1 MSATTEDDL
10 KTMPETELLAMP
22 LFNVAPGNLSR
33 LWARHS
39 AILHQRDVDELAL
52 ERAGDSGRP
61 FMIFRD
67 QDPKEKRRR
76 EEEQRRQSWL
86 AYEEAMREIRE
97 RSDRLLAR
105 IEEQERIIEKRR
117 KEIDDNAIR
126 LHDGR
131 RVYVDGDQYRDE
143 EGSVLADRD
152 RDEASVLHREKPD
165 ASTWEDKR
173 EIERRADEAKR
184 LKEKIIR
191 DRYEAEGGG
200 QNLSTDQ
207 LEQQRTDADQR
218 MSGYEKEFNEKV
230 EAQRANITSKSQT
243 DLTASYSTDYSD
255 LYGAGPDADRTTSYA
270 KTQDGAGNTLAAN
283 FTPAAKGQ
291 AGTVKQKRPEPSRP
305 DLPKVQT

>member
-10 KTMPETELLAMP
+10 ETMPETELLAMP

-52 ERAGDSGRP
+52 ERSGDSGRP

-76 EEEQRRQSWL
+76 EEEQRRQAWV
-86 AYEEAMREIRE
+86 AYEQAMLEIRE

-131 RVYVDGDQYRDE
+131 RVYVDGDQFRDE
-143 EGSVLADRD
+143 EGRVLNGADA
-152 RDEASVLHREKPD
+152 DEAHERHRGKPN
-165 ASTWEDKR
+165 ASTWEERK
-173 EIERRADEAKR
+173 EIQERLDEERRQKDR
-184 LKEKIIR
+184 ILR
-191 DRYEAEGGG
+191 DRWEAERDG
-200 QNLSTDQ
+200 QNLGPDD
-207 LEQQRTDADQR
+207 LDRKRREAEQR
-218 MSGYEKEFNEKV
+218 MSGEEREFNDKL
-230 EAQRANITSKSQT
+230 EAARADIAGKSAS
-243 DLTASYSTDYSD
+243 DLAASYTADYSD
-255 LYGAGPDADRTTSYA
+255 LAASADSGRTASYA
-270 KTQDGAGNTLAAN
+270 GKQDRGESTLSST
-283 FTPAAKGQ
+283 FTPAAEGQ
-291 AGTVKQKRPEPSRP
+291 AGTVKQKMTEPSRP
-305 DLPKVQT
+305 DMPKVQM